1 MQVYNLHLLRLNLDN
16 RHHNNMSVPHKN
28 TKIENIK

>member
-1 MQVYNLHLLRLNLDN
+1 MQVYNLNLHN